1 MMTLGAGY
9 ETINHGKGKKMKR
22 ITKSIITFTAGVA
35 TALTV
40 GWARGETILGHEESC
55 ALLARNAQVAAN
67 YRDAGEPWEKISESA
82 RSSFT
87 ASLGQEKALAKDE
100 DDIEIILGTIEFI
113 YANPTMTPDVALEYT
128 YAACARAGRGRKRAV
143 L

>member
-1 MMTLGAGY
+1 
-9 ETINHGKGKKMKR
+9 MKR
-22 ITKSIITFTAGVA
+22 ITKGIIALTAGAVTTLVA
-35 TALTV
+35 
-40 GWARGETILGHEESC
+40 GWARSETILGHEESC

-67 YRDAGEPWEKISESA
+67 YRDAGEPWEKINESA

-100 DDIEIILGTIEFI
+100 EDIEIILGTIEFV
-113 YANPTMTPDVALEYT
+113 YANPTMTPDTALEYT
-128 YAACARAGRGRKRAV
+128 YAACARAGRGRRRAAT